1 MLPRV
6 VEIEVHL
13 PGISVGELA
22 DLEVNYH
29 QAAEPAVEEE
39 EVDAIPLVADAQA
52 TLATDEGKLAAQLEE
67 EGLEVVDE
75 RLFQIVLGVLV
86 LETEELEDERI
97 AHLFVGAE
105 GVAGLC
111 LCALGEHGSLVPG
124 EGGTLIELGGDLA
137 VELTH

>member
-75 RLFQIVLGVLV
+75 RLSRSFSEYSSLRPRNSRTSGSRTSSSALRASPGFVSAP
-86 LETEELEDERI
+86 LESMAALFLERP
-97 AHLFVGAE
+97 VR
-105 GVAGLC
+105 
-111 LCALGEHGSLVPG
+111 S
-124 EGGTLIELGGDLA
+124 
-137 VELTH
+137 